1 MRLEAATWSYVCMCV
16 RVCSVSECE
25 RDIVLDSDKMEDYYF
40 VYCIYILSIFSKLY
54 FFPHVVTVLTDFFHV
69 LIISIEAARH

>member
-1 MRLEAATWSYVCMCV
+1 M
-16 RVCSVSECE
+16 
-25 RDIVLDSDKMEDYYF
+25 LDSDKMEDYYF

-54 FFPHVVTVLTDFFHV
+54 FFPHVVTVLTDVFHV